1 MEAAKSDL
9 HRTDDTSKGL
19 EIVQYVDC
27 TRLAL
32 DNSIYVVA
40 TSKVHGA
47 FKGTADFD
55 CLQYLIAKWY
65 ANILGWEI
73 SCVVM
78 SCNIK
83 VDTQKVRI

>member
-1 MEAAKSDL
+1 M
-9 HRTDDTSKGL
+9 
-19 EIVQYVDC
+19 
-27 TRLAL
+27 
-32 DNSIYVVA
+32 VA

-73 SCVVM
+73 LCVVM

-83 VDTQKVRI
+83 VDTQKVRVYIYMEFESAFLCFFMECAHCQKENNNKKTQTTSR